1 MTVPSIKGSIFARS
15 AEDVSKLVSSGKL
28 SQAELRRM
36 LPEGDLAVLAQPIA
50 ATSWYDVQ
58 VYGRLLDLLRAVEG
72 GGENEYLRQRGVR
85 SAEALM
91 QAGLYQ
97 QMEYLKRTE
106 VAQKTDAQARFVAF
120 GRDLRLLTSLHASI
134 LNFSKQTA
142 KVDPDR
148 PGHYMIETTN
158 AAAMP
163 ESAVLDHRRLHEP
176 DGERPR
182 SRGSLALGATEPR
195 PHRLSHAPRAL
206 TRLTPWR
213 SASS

>member
-1 MTVPSIKGSIFARS
+1 MTVPSIKGSIFVRAT
-15 AEDVSKLVSSGKL
+15 EDVSKLVSSGKL

-36 LPEGDLAVLAQPIA
+36 LSEGDLKLLAQPVS

-58 VYGRLLDLLRAVEG
+58 AYGRLLDLLRAVEG
-72 GGENEYLRQRGVR
+72 LGENEYLRQRGVR

-106 VAQKTDAQARFVAF
+106 VSQQTDAKARFVAF
-120 GRDLRLLTSLHASI
+120 GRDLRLLTSLHSSI

-163 ESAVLDHRRLHEP
+163 ESLCWTT
-176 DGERPR
+176 DGFMNRMASGHGHGDLWRWERPSPDR
-182 SRGSLALGATEPR
+182 VIYRMR
-195 PHRLSHAPRAL
+195 RAP
-206 TRLTPWR
+206 
-213 SASS
+213 